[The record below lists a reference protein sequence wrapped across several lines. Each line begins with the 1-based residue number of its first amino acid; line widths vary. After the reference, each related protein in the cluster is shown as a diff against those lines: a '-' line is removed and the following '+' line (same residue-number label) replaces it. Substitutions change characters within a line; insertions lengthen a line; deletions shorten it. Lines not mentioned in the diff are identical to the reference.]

1 MLACLTLALTEF
13 LAQAPPAPAPIVAP
27 STPAPPGTPSAPL
40 FDNLFLWTIGI
51 IFISAIIGT
60 VIRLRTRDKA
70 LRLFDDYHVTYLA
83 VGGQSLWGDLL
94 VFSQGLELRFD
105 APYRTRRGLVKNSAL
120 IYQTELAT
128 CLAICRTV
136 DGLTEQELKDR
147 RRQIHKTFNPN
158 FFRRTLR
165 WFLNLF
171 GTIRDAVAKA
181 FSAFIGQVAK
191 ANPANAVLVSQRG
204 GMDQIGQTL
213 ITAVPYAYEPMLEKH
228 IGKPVVLE
236 MFNPTDP
243 QKRMTE
249 FPGYLAEYSDRF
261 VAVFNV
267 DHTPVESLELTVEK
281 EAVLTPA
288 LKVDIEPTQVRLTCM
303 GPEALVVKQ
312 AKIGDQTS
320 DLEVVLIVG
329 MSLPLS
335 RPADSPVTFWI
346 DRTQHIDIICPR
358 TNAFVRFGG
367 MTVESKRANFV
378 GLAPEQESE
387 GETSILHRDAL
398 ELLRGLRSNLRF
410 MRDENEGGNGK

>member
-1 MLACLTLALTEF
+1 MPACLMLALLEF
-13 LAQAPPAPAPIVAP
+13 LAQAPAPAA
-27 STPAPPGTPSAPL
+27 TPAPPTAAPATPPAPL
-40 FDNLFLWTIGI
+40 FDNLFLWTVAI
-51 IFISAIIGT
+51 IFVSAIIGT

-70 LRLFDDYHVTYLA
+70 LRLFDDYHITYLA

-94 VFSQGLELRFD
+94 VFSSGLELRFD

-120 IYQTELAT
+120 IYQAELAT
-128 CLAICRTV
+128 CLAVCRTLG
-136 DGLTEQELKDR
+136 GLTKQERRDR
-147 RRQIHKTFNPN
+147 ELQIRQTFNPN
-158 FFRRTLR
+158 LFRRTLR
-165 WFLNLF
+165 WFINLF

-191 ANPANAVLVSQRG
+191 ANPANAVLASQRG
-204 GMDQIGQTL
+204 GVDQIGQTL

-243 QKRMTE
+243 AKRITE

-267 DHTPVESLELTVEK
+267 DHTPIETIELTVEK
-281 EAVLTPA
+281 EPLATPA
-288 LKVDIEPTQVRLTCM
+288 LKVDAEPTQVKLTCL
-303 GPEALVVKQ
+303 GPEALVVKK
-312 AKIGDQTS
+312 AKIGDVVS

-329 MSLPLS
+329 TSLPLS

-346 DRTQHIDIICPR
+346 ERTHKIDIICPR
-358 TNAFVRFGG
+358 TNGFVRFGG
-367 MTVESKRANFV
+367 MSKEAKRANFV

-398 ELLRGLRSNLRF
+398 QLLRGLRSNLWQSRE
-410 MRDENEGGNGK
+410 DQGNDNVK